1 MATRRYSLN
10 PETRADQI
18 TDAVG
23 LATVTAAIELTVDWA
38 TIIST
43 YGLSSAQAKV
53 QVQMALEKIE
63 SYLESEIA
71 KLNLP
76 G

>member
-10 PETRADQI
+10 PETRMDQI

-23 LATVTAAIELTVDWA
+23 VATVTASIELTVDWTA
-38 TIIST
+38 LITT
-43 YGLSSAQAKV
+43 DTLSSAQAKA

>member
-10 PETRADQI
+10 PETRMDQI

-23 LATVTAAIELTVDWA
+23 VATVTSAIELTVDWA

-43 YGLSSAQAKV
+43 YGLSSAQAKA
-53 QVQMALEKIE
+53 QVQIAIEKI
-63 SYLESEIA
+63 SNYLESEIA

>member
-10 PETRADQI
+10 PETRMDQI
-18 TDAVG
+18 VDAVG
-23 LATVTAAIELTVDWA
+23 LATVTASIELTVDWA

-43 YGLSSAQAKV
+43 YGLTSATAKSM
-53 QVQMALEKIE
+53 VQMALEKIE

>member
-10 PETRADQI
+10 PETRTDQI

-23 LATVTAAIELTVDWA
+23 LATVTASIELTVDWA

-43 YGLSSAQAKV
+43 YGMTSAQAKV